1 MPSAYKPV
9 LTEGALGNRG
19 WRVYLQLA
27 RQRGR
32 HPRDQALSLILY
44 ALDCALDGKDVE
56 LSQER
61 LEALLDER
69 EVAEEAVA

>member
-1 MPSAYKPV
+1 MPAYKPV
-9 LTEGALGNRG
+9 LTEGALGDRG
-19 WRVYLQLA
+19 WRVFLELA

-44 ALDCALDGKDVE
+44 ALDCALAGKDVE

-61 LEALLDER
+61 LTALLDER
-69 EVAEEAVA
+69 EVAEGVAA